1 MNISVVVGV
10 GIVGAILALTVKKA
24 RPELGLGVSI
34 LAGVVIFSFLLP
46 EMARILEE
54 IKLLS
59 KSSGVDFSHFE
70 PVVKIIGICYIT
82 QFSAEIIKDAGEGA
96 ISKKV
101 ELAGKIAI
109 LIIILPILRKL
120 ISVIISTFGMM

>member
-10 GIVGAILALTVKKA
+10 GIVGAILAITVKNA

-46 EMARILEE
+46 EIERILEE

-59 KSSGVDFSHFE
+59 KSSGVDFNHFE

-109 LIIILPILRKL
+109 LIMILPILGKL